1 MSWMYNNYLRT
12 GKLQGAIHYKES
24 KEYKKLYKKND
35 SHEAGLRLA
44 AAKKLRMKQEDKR
57 Q

>member
-1 MSWMYNNYLRT
+1 MSWMYNNYLKN
-12 GKLQGAIHYKES
+12 GKLSNAIDYKDS
-24 KEYKKLYKKND
+24 KEYKKHYAKNN

-44 AAKKLRMKQEDKR
+44 AAKKLRAKQQDKK